1 MRCCISHEFLDAAG
15 KNPSRVAVVN
25 AFGGLQR
32 FYDSFTSVGE
42 LSPSSS
48 STSALVSAFDL
59 NFDAARN
66 SSSPPL
72 FPGDECFTYEN
83 LLSAVDSLSRWIR
96 FALDGGEDTHLV
108 RPPGYVHI
116 LPEVETD
123 LPSKNYM
130 PHIVGVLIGPS
141 VEYIVS
147 VLSILRCGEAFLP
160 LDPLWPEERIVSIVS
175 SSKAS
180 LVIKLDSDNLMRSGG
195 QHMDDCCTDWI
206 IDRCGCSVFYFSMK
220 EKFVKNTA
228 QAANFIWPCEINRTR
243 KFCYLMYTSGSTG
256 APKGICGKEL
266 GLVNRYYWMQNQYP
280 ISQEDVLLFKTSISF
295 VDHIQEFL
303 GAILA
308 GALLIIPPYK
318 ELNSGNAI
326 FFLKAYGISRLTAV
340 PSLLREL
347 LPHLDVSQSRQVL
360 NSLKVLVLSGEV
372 LSISLWRALHNYL
385 PETTIL
391 NLYGSTEVS
400 GDCTYFNCKNLPNL
414 LEAEQLTSVP
424 IGKHISNVQIDLVGE
439 PNERDKGE
447 LCIRGMCL
455 FAGYLGETSNE
466 QPINDD
472 GTPLHFKTGDV
483 AIRLNS
489 GDFVFLG
496 RKDRVVKIRGQR
508 VALEEVE
515 CVLREHPDISD
526 AAVIFRHTNAG
537 CSHLEAFFVVKTIYK
552 GVEEPSNY
560 VDRLKEEEVVAS
572 IRSWLVGKLPL
583 AMLPTIYFRTEAL
596 PKTSSGKI
604 DYEMLSGSTHVS
616 KRRKREFERNIS
628 YDNRLQLI
636 KKAFL
641 AALPVKEILDDD
653 DFFIMGGNSISAAH
667 AAYYLGIDMR
677 LLYIFPSP
685 LKLLDALLDQK
696 QDSLFSTS
704 YNVSEKR
711 SRANENLLS
720 SFGTMRGLSINSS
733 LGGILKK
740 CNVENLDSNHPT
752 GVPVNNEYLASLE
765 KTVKVASSLN
775 CTTDIPSIFRC
786 NLPRLCSFSRSN
798 QIFLESEIV
807 TKSEHSDWPSFETS
821 RHGRGHLK
829 ELWKVSLGSCVDASP
844 LVIVKDGN
852 VDVFI
857 GSHSQIFLCIDAFS
871 GFVRW
876 QVVLEGRIECS
887 AAITGDF
894 SQVVVGCYIG
904 KIYFL
909 NYSTGSILW
918 TFQTSGEVKMQPVVD
933 RDRGLVWC
941 GSHDHHLY
949 ALDYKKH
956 CCTFNMLCGG
966 SIYGSPAIDKGR
978 NMLYVAST
986 SGFVSGVSLEVMT
999 FCIKWTIELDAPI
1012 FGSLCLDPFSGNV
1025 FCCSVD
1031 GNVIALNPTGHIVW
1045 KVSIGGPI
1053 FAGACI
1059 SSCLPSQLL
1068 ICSRTGGL
1076 YSIDM
1081 GNGGLLWEYKIGD
1094 PITASTF
1101 VDEQCCVSLNSLNQ
1115 YHRQYYLC
1123 YNLLD

>member
-1 MRCCISHEFLDAAG
+1 AFQSDERSQLDQLSPKKPRGEHVIFASIECCSKFFKILLDA
-15 KNPSRVAVVN
+15 K
-25 AFGGLQR
+25 
-32 FYDSFTSVGE
+32 SV
-42 LSPSSS
+42 S
-48 STSALVSAFDL
+48 
-59 NFDAARN
+59 
-66 SSSPPL
+66 
-72 FPGDECFTYEN
+72 
-83 LLSAVDSLSRWIR
+83 
-96 FALDGGEDTHLV
+96 
-108 RPPGYVHI
+108 
-116 LPEVETD
+116 
-123 LPSKNYM
+123 
-130 PHIVGVLIGPS
+130 
-141 VEYIVS
+141 YI
-147 VLSILRCGEAFLP
+147 A
-160 LDPLWPEERIVSIVS
+160 
-175 SSKAS
+175 
-180 LVIKLDSDNLMRSGG
+180 
-195 QHMDDCCTDWI
+195 
-206 IDRCGCSVFYFSMK
+206 
-220 EKFVKNTA
+220 
-228 QAANFIWPCEINRTR
+228 
-243 KFCYLMYTSGSTG
+243 
-256 APKGICGKEL
+256 
-266 GLVNRYYWMQNQYP
+266 
-280 ISQEDVLLFKTSISF
+280 EDVLLFKTSISF

-472 GTPLHFKTGDV
+472 GTPLHFKTG
-483 AIRLNS
+483 
-489 GDFVFLG
+489 
-496 RKDRVVKIRGQR
+496 
-508 VALEEVE
+508 
-515 CVLREHPDISD
+515 
-526 AAVIFRHTNAG
+526 

-560 VDRLKEEEVVAS
+560 VDRLQEEE
-572 IRSWLVGKLPL
+572 
-583 AMLPTIYFRTEAL
+583 
-596 PKTSSGKI
+596 
-604 DYEMLSGSTHVS
+604 
-616 KRRKREFERNIS
+616 
-628 YDNRLQLI
+628 
-636 KKAFL
+636 AFL
-641 AALPVKEILDDD
+641 AALPVEEILDDD
-653 DFFIMGGNSISAAH
+653 AFFIMGGNSISEAH

-752 GVPVNNEYLASLE
+752 GVPVKNEYLASLD

-775 CTTDIPSIFRC
+775 CTDIPSIFRC
-786 NLPRLCSFSRSN
+786 NLPLLCSFSRSN

-852 VDVFI
+852 IDVFI
-857 GSHSQIFLCIDAFS
+857 GSHSQIFL
-871 GFVRW
+871 FV
-876 QVVLEGRIECS
+876 
-887 AAITGDF
+887 
-894 SQVVVGCYIG
+894 
-904 KIYFL
+904 
-909 NYSTGSILW
+909 
-918 TFQTSGEVKMQPVVD
+918 
-933 RDRGLVWC
+933 
-941 GSHDHHLY
+941 
-949 ALDYKKH
+949 
-956 CCTFNMLCGG
+956 
-966 SIYGSPAIDKGR
+966 
-978 NMLYVAST
+978 
-986 SGFVSGVSLEVMT
+986 
-999 FCIKWTIELDAPI
+999 
-1012 FGSLCLDPFSGNV
+1012 
-1025 FCCSVD
+1025 
-1031 GNVIALNPTGHIVW
+1031 
-1045 KVSIGGPI
+1045 
-1053 FAGACI
+1053 
-1059 SSCLPSQLL
+1059 
-1068 ICSRTGGL
+1068 
-1076 YSIDM
+1076 
-1081 GNGGLLWEYKIGD
+1081 
-1094 PITASTF
+1094 
-1101 VDEQCCVSLNSLNQ
+1101 
-1115 YHRQYYLC
+1115 
-1123 YNLLD
+1123 